1 MPKSIKKELSKK
13 ILHPK
18 SRKAV
23 KLTKQTKKITTREKT
38 KLMHHMKQNL
48 IGEKFLW
55 FRDHLVP
62 DITKYT
68 PELILIIIEL
78 YLGRFKEELEQI
90 SLKHSIGNRKNRQ
103 HASREDIIRL
113 TLLREEEEFAT
124 CGLEIPDVTIPKQLE
139 MLRNWD
145 GELRLLQNFKL
156 RRFSRK
162 SLRDLVTCPKLNEEE
177 LVIDDNVAVKSALS
191 VKAPIVQNKESNPQN
206 VVKSDVNETPVILE
220 SETRELTVA
229 DSMDIDSK

>member
-23 KLTKQTKKITTREKT
+23 QLTKQTKRISVREKI
-38 KLMHHMKQNL
+38 KLVHHMKQNL
-48 IGEKFLW
+48 IGEMFLW

-62 DITKYT
+62 DVTKYT
-68 PELILIIIEL
+68 PELILSIIEL

-90 SLKHSIGNRKNRQ
+90 SVKHSIGNRKNRQ

-113 TLLREEEEFAT
+113 TLLHDEEMFNT
-124 CGLEIPDVTIPKQLE
+124 CGLEIPDITIPKQLE
-139 MLRNWD
+139 MLRNWN

-156 RRFSRK
+156 KRFSRK
-162 SLRDLVTCPKLNEEE
+162 SLQQQISYSKNNQEE
-177 LVIDDNVAVKSALS
+177 IVADGDIAVS
-191 VKAPIVQNKESNPQN
+191 VKAPAVQIIESDSQ
-206 VVKSDVNETPVILE
+206 SDGRSDFNETTVCLE
-220 SETRELTVA
+220 NGARN
-229 DSMDIDSK
+229 DG